1 MNKGHGTLPASRIV
15 ALDVLRG
22 VAILGTLLTN
32 IWIFANLAR
41 DFDTVLSTSTMAQ
54 EVRHWFTGSATGPKD
69 ELLVDFLLYL
79 ISDGKFLG
87 LLTIMFGIGMEIQ
100 RQSALRR
107 GRTWPGGYRWRAGL
121 LVLEGLLHYIFV
133 FSYDV
138 LMGYG
143 LIALVV
149 AGLLA
154 RSEKVQNWAIGLSL
168 SAHLVVLGLITVSN
182 WQGKHAADMDIN
194 AMDDDANIWEEL
206 FPDTSHYWPMVQ
218 DRLADFWSGRY
229 EVAIMFAMGIALF
242 LIGAR
247 LYRAGLFL
255 PAQGRLRRRVL
266 LLAFG
271 VGLPLDWA
279 LRSFATMDAS
289 AITRYLTS
297 SFVAFGILAAV
308 AEFYVRKNN
317 HAGFIG
323 RCLEAVGRMALTCYI
338 LQNILASLIFYDFG
352 LGITHAISGRG
363 QTWWVLGI
371 YLGICAF
378 LVAFSRLWLARFSR
392 GPIELVLAAAL
403 RRLDSGKA
411 EAARQPVPA
420 VAG

>member
-1 MNKGHGTLPASRIV
+1 MNKGHGTLPASHIA

-54 EVRHWFTGSATGPKD
+54 EITNWFTGTATGPKD

-79 ISDGKFLG
+79 VSDGKFLG

-107 GRTWPGGYRWRAGL
+107 GRPWPGGYRWRAGL
-121 LVLEGLLHYIFV
+121 LVLEGLLHYIFI

-154 RSEKVQNWAIGLSL
+154 RSEKVQNWAIDLSV
-168 SAHLVVLGLITVSN
+168 SAHLVVLGLITAIN
-182 WQGKHAADMDIN
+182 WQGKHAADMDLN
-194 AMDDDANIWEEL
+194 AMGDDASSWEEL
-206 FPDTSHYWPMVQ
+206 FPDTAQYWPMVQ
-218 DRLADFWSGRY
+218 DRLANFWSGRY

-255 PAQGRLRRRVL
+255 PAQSRLRRRP
-266 LLAFG
+266 A
-271 VGLPLDWA
+271 P
-279 LRSFATMDAS
+279 
-289 AITRYLTS
+289 
-297 SFVAFGILAAV
+297 
-308 AEFYVRKNN
+308 
-317 HAGFIG
+317 
-323 RCLEAVGRMALTCYI
+323 
-338 LQNILASLIFYDFG
+338 G
-352 LGITHAISGRG
+352 LGPALLRHHGRQRHYPLPDLLVRGLRDPGRRGGVLRAPG
-363 QTWWVLGI
+363 Q
-371 YLGICAF
+371 
-378 LVAFSRLWLARFSR
+378 
-392 GPIELVLAAAL
+392 P
-403 RRLDSGKA
+403 RRLYRPLPPSRRPDGADLLYPA
-411 EAARQPVPA
+411 EHPGVPELL
-420 VAG
+420 